1 MKDAECNEIWPSKWG
16 HHDILKVVLRSNYW
30 TCNIGLK

>member
-16 HHDILKVVLRSNYW
+16 HHDILKLFKEQLLDMQYW
-30 TCNIGLK
+30 A